1 MMKLF
6 RPGGTISVFLV
17 IILVPCL
24 VVCFLFVDLSRVELS
39 QSSVESTA
47 DTTLNSLMANYDTLL
62 SDYYGLVA
70 SVQDIDQFYSVSEDF
85 FKKTLV
91 ANGVS
96 SDDSNE
102 IVSWIFNEIRGE
114 ENTAISCRHPLFL
127 AQRIFMLCQNPDW
140 EKILFL

>member
-47 DTTLNSLMANYDTLL
+47 DTTLNSLISGGASTATGTGYEQSI
-62 SDYYGLVA
+62 SDSTG
-70 SVQDIDQFYSVSEDF
+70 
-85 FKKTLV
+85 
-91 ANGVS
+91 
-96 SDDSNE
+96 
-102 IVSWIFNEIRGE
+102 
-114 ENTAISCRHPLFL
+114 TATGTSYEQSISGTTDARDGRN
-127 AQRIFMLCQNPDW
+127 AG
-140 EKILFL
+140 

>member
-91 ANGVS
+91 AMVFQVM
-96 SDDSNE
+96 
-102 IVSWIFNEIRGE
+102 IV
-114 ENTAISCRHPLFL
+114 
-127 AQRIFMLCQNPDW
+127 M
-140 EKILFL
+140 K